1 MCAASLVL
9 SLKALA
15 DRNPRRYL
23 KENPMD
29 RRKPSLVSAL
39 TSASLAASLCVGEL
53 LPDRTRAQSQKQTK
67 ANSQQGAYPTLA
79 LYAHD
84 LTALA
89 RTGRLDR
96 THAHTAQVEQ
106 LIRLLAQDAQHNP
119 VLTGE
124 TGAGKAALVI
134 GLAERIAAGD
144 VPAELRDRRVFSL
157 DLTAL
162 LASAQDSRAVEQR
175 MRAVL
180 DEATRVEAILFVDN
194 LPALVGTGAAH
205 GTQVA
210 AMFKAALAQGRLRV
224 VGTTT
229 PGAYHDFIQ
238 PDEALARLCREL
250 RVDDAATGA
259 ANARVA
265 RHKVAEEFEGNK
277 ISEDLRELMQQAKSA
292 DERVGV
298 ILQTDDVRNRELA
311 ALFARYGVEVNAR
324 MAQLGAL
331 KVDVP
336 VS

>member
-1 MCAASLVL
+1 
-9 SLKALA
+9 
-15 DRNPRRYL
+15 
-23 KENPMD
+23 
-29 RRKPSLVSAL
+29 
-39 TSASLAASLCVGEL
+39 
-53 LPDRTRAQSQKQTK
+53 
-67 ANSQQGAYPTLA
+67 

-89 RTGRLDR
+89 RTGRLER
-96 THAHTAQVEQ
+96 FAAHTPQVEQ
-106 LIRLLAQDAQHNP
+106 LVRLLAQDAQHNP

-124 TGAGKAALVI
+124 TCWGKAAVVI
-134 GLAERIAAGD
+134 GLADRIAASD
-144 VPAELRDRRVFSL
+144 VPEQLRDRRVFSL
-157 DLTAL
+157 DLTVL
-162 LASAQDSRAVEQR
+162 LASAQDSTEVEQR

-205 GTQVA
+205 GAPVV
-210 AMFKAALAQGRLRV
+210 AMFKAALAQGHLRV
-224 VGTTT
+224 IGTTT

-238 PDEALARLCREL
+238 PDDVLARLCREL
-250 RVDDAATGA
+250 RVDQTDAPTNG
-259 ANARVA
+259 ARVA
-265 RHKVAEEFEGNK
+265 QHKVAEEFEGNK
-277 ISEDLRELMQQAKSA
+277 ISDDLRELMQQAKSA

-336 VS
+336 V